1 MQLLHFQV
9 AEFYS
14 LFFTFVKVL
23 IVMEERYTRNRLY
36 ITEEEQRYIKDF
48 PILLGG
54 AGIGSIIAE
63 CLLRFGFENLTIIDG
78 DVVELSNLNRQNY
91 TEKDISLPKVNALK
105 ERLLSI
111 NSNAAIK
118 VHHCFLTPEN
128 VHEFIPGHKIA
139 VNALDFTSAVPLV
152 FDETCQKH
160 SIPVLHPYNLGW
172 GTLIFVISEEL
183 GLRYLSKEDTPFNEL
198 NVVEYATGYMAFW
211 GNRQLWIENIIQKYK
226 EENGS
231 FPPPQL
237 AIASWLSGAVSTHIA
252 FEIAMG
258 KTVKTFPEFYLTTI
272 HH

>member
-1 MQLLHFQV
+1 
-9 AEFYS
+9 
-14 LFFTFVKVL
+14 
-23 IVMEERYTRNRLY
+23 MEERYTRNRLY
-36 ITEEEQRYIKDF
+36 ITEEEQRYIKNF

-91 TEKDISLPKVNALK
+91 TEKDISISKVNALK

-111 NSNAAIK
+111 NSNAEIK

-128 VHEFIPGHKIA
+128 VQEFIKGHKIA
-139 VNALDFTSAVPLV
+139 VNALDFTSEVPLI
-152 FDETCQKH
+152 FDETCQNH
-160 SIPVLHPYNLGW
+160 GIPVLHPYNLGW
-172 GTLIFVISEEL
+172 GTLVFVISEPP
-183 GLRYLSKEDTPFNEL
+183 GLRYLSKKDEKFNEL
-198 NVVEYATGYMAFW
+198 NVVEYATGYLSFW
-211 GNRQLWIENIIQKYK
+211 GNRKTWIEDIIKKYK

-237 AIASWLSGAVSTHIA
+237 AVASWLAGAVSTHIA
-252 FEIAMG
+252 FEIATG

-272 HH
+272 QN

>member
-1 MQLLHFQV
+1 
-9 AEFYS
+9 
-14 LFFTFVKVL
+14 
-23 IVMEERYTRNRLY
+23 MEERYTRNRLY
-36 ITEEEQRYIKDF
+36 ITEEEQRCIKDF

-91 TEKDISLPKVNALK
+91 TEKDIAVPKVHALR

-128 VHEFIPGHKIA
+128 VDDFIPGHKIA
-139 VNALDFTSAVPLV
+139 VNALDFTSDVPLI

-160 SIPVLHPYNLGW
+160 GIPVLHPYNLGW
-172 GTLIFVISEEL
+172 GTLVFVISEEP
-183 GLRYLSKEDTPFNEL
+183 GLRYLSKENERFNEL

-211 GNRQLWIENIIQKYK
+211 GNRQDWIENIIQKYK
-226 EENGS
+226 DEQGS

-237 AIASWLSGAVSTHIA
+237 AVASWLAGAVSTHIA
-252 FEIAMG
+252 FELATG
-258 KTVKTFPEFYLTTI
+258 KKVKTFPEFYLTTI
-272 HH
+272 QH

>member
-1 MQLLHFQV
+1 
-9 AEFYS
+9 
-14 LFFTFVKVL
+14 
-23 IVMEERYTRNRLY
+23 MEERYTRNRLY

-91 TEKDISLPKVNALK
+91 TEKDIAVPKVNALQ

-111 NSNAAIK
+111 NKNASIK

-128 VHEFIPGHKIA
+128 VHELIPGHKIA
-139 VNALDFTSAVPLV
+139 VNALDFTSAVPLI
-152 FDETCQKH
+152 FDEICQKH
-160 SIPVLHPYNLGW
+160 HIPVLHPYNLGW
-172 GTLIFVISEEL
+172 GTLLFVISSEGS
-183 GLRYLSKEDTPFNEL
+183 GLNYLSKKEEHFNEL
-198 NVVEYATGYMAFW
+198 NVVEYATSYMAFW
-211 GNRQLWIENIIQKYK
+211 GNRQAWIEDIIKKYK

-237 AIASWLSGAVSTHIA
+237 AVASWLAGAVSTHTA

-258 KTVKTFPEFYLTTI
+258 KEVKTFPEFYLTTI
-272 HH
+272 QN